1 MLRGCWESNGRVASA
16 GGHVALL
23 LDLGSLTAQV
33 AQVVQLGAPHVATGH
48 DLDLLDDRAVQR
60 EGALDANT
68 EADLAN
74 RVGLAD
80 ATTVTT
86 DDHTLEDLDARA
98 RAFNDLDVN
107 LDVVTGAECRDVIA
121 QADLVDV
128 VELVH
133 VRFAFSS
140 APQVAHG
147 SDARHGVLPGG
158 RFVWGAPAIRHSL
171 LSPCGRGT
179 KPVQDAR
186 SQSATAGGSA

>member
-1 MLRGCWESNGRVASA
+1 MVRESRELDGRAASA
-16 GGHVALL
+16 GGRHVALL
-23 LDLGSLTAQV
+23 LDLGSLAAQV
-33 AQVVQLGAPHVATGH
+33 AQVVQLGAPHVAAGH

-60 EGALDANT
+60 EGALDANA

-86 DDHTLEDLDARA
+86 DHHTLEDLNARA
-98 RAFNDLDVN
+98 RALNDLDVN
-107 LDVVTGAECRDVIA
+107 LDVVAGAECRDVIA
-121 QADLVDV
+121 QAGLVDV

-147 SDARHGVLPGG
+147 SGARRGAVPGG
-158 RFVWGAPAIRHSL
+158 RCV
-171 LSPCGRGT
+171 
-179 KPVQDAR
+179 
-186 SQSATAGGSA
+186 

>member
-1 MLRGCWESNGRVASA
+1 MNHAPTTSSHRTWERQARSPGYVLRESWKSNGPVASA
-16 GGHVALL
+16 GGRHVALF
-23 LDLGSLTAQV
+23 LDLGSLAAQV
-33 AQVVQLGAPHVATGH
+33 TQVVKLGTAHVAAGH

-60 EGALDANT
+60 EGTLDANT

-121 QADLVDV
+121 QTDLVDV
-128 VELVH
+128 VEFVH

-140 APQVAHG
+140 APQVADG
-147 SDARHGVLPGG
+147 SDARPGVVPGG
-158 RFVWGAPAIRHSL
+158 RFVLGCSCDPSL
-171 LSPCGRGT
+171 
-179 KPVQDAR
+179 
-186 SQSATAGGSA
+186 